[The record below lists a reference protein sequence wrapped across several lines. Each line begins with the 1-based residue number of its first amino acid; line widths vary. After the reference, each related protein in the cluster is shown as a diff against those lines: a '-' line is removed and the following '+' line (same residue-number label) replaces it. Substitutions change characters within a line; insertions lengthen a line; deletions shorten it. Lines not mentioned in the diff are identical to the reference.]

1 MSEHASEARMFA
13 RRRRANVAGG
23 RQHHHKVKVTPEE
36 EAQLLLLAEAQR
48 VTIPRL
54 LVEAAL
60 ASAPGETTTERRDAI
75 TELFR
80 LHRLLAAISNNVN
93 QIARAT
99 NVTGDVHE
107 ELVAT
112 LRAARR
118 TAERIDTAIDGLS
131 LP

>member
-23 RQHHHKVKVTPEE
+23 RQHQHKVKVTPEE
-36 EAQLLLLAEAQR
+36 EALLLRLAEAQR
-48 VTIPRL
+48 VTVPRL

-60 ASAPGETTTERRDAI
+60 ASAPGETPTERRDAI
-75 TELFR
+75 AELFR

-99 NVTGDVHE
+99 NVTGEVHE

-112 LRAARR
+112 LRAVRR
-118 TAERIDTAIDGLS
+118 AAERIDAAIDGLS